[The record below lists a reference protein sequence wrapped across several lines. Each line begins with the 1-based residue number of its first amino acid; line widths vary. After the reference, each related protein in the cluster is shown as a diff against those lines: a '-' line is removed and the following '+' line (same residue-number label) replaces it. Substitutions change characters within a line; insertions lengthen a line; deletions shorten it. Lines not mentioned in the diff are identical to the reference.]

1 MANSLQH
8 NWESV
13 FFDTYNKII
22 EDNGELTVSDI
33 RDDSDNVVG
42 KFYLSYSDD
51 NHPYIISIQ
60 DNTLCILDVY
70 KWYTV
75 VSVCKSDNVYKFPVN
90 HINIPRTLL
99 IKVFRKVSELITTL

>member
-1 MANSLQH
+1 MLLTQSRLVEALNR
-8 NWESV
+8 
-13 FFDTYNKII
+13 II

-51 NHPYIISIQ
+51 NHPYIVSIQ
-60 DNTLCILDVY
+60 DNTLHILDVY
-70 KWYTV
+70 RWYTV

-90 HINIPRTLL
+90 PINIPRTIL

>member
-1 MANSLQH
+1 MLTTQSRLVEAINR
-8 NWESV
+8 
-13 FFDTYNKII
+13 II
-22 EDNGELTVSDI
+22 EDNGEFTVSDI

-51 NHPYIISIQ
+51 NHPYIIYIQ
-60 DNTLCILDVY
+60 YNTLRILDVY
-70 KWYTV
+70 RWYTV

-99 IKVFRKVSELITTL
+99 IKVFRKVSEFITTL

>member
-1 MANSLQH
+1 MLLTQIRLVEAL
-8 NWESV
+8 
-13 FFDTYNKII
+13 NKII
-22 EDNGELTVSDI
+22 EDNGVLTVSDI

-60 DNTLCILDVY
+60 GNTLRILDVY
-70 KWYTV
+70 RWYTIV
-75 VSVCKSDNVYKFPVN
+75 LVCKSDNVYKFPVN
-90 HINIPRTLL
+90 IINIPRTLL

>member
-1 MANSLQH
+1 MLLTQIRLVESL
-8 NWESV
+8 
-13 FFDTYNKII
+13 NKII
-22 EDNGELTVSDI
+22 EDNGVLTVSDI

-60 DNTLCILDVY
+60 GNTLRILDVY
-70 KWYTV
+70 RWYTIV
-75 VSVCKSDNVYKFPVN
+75 LVCKSDNVYKFPVN
-90 HINIPRTLL
+90 IINIPRTLL

>member
-1 MANSLQH
+1 MLTTHDRVLEAL
-8 NWESV
+8 
-13 FFDTYNKII
+13 NKVM
-22 EDNGELTVSDI
+22 EDDGTLTVNDI
-33 RDDSDNVVG
+33 LDEDDNVVG

-51 NHPYIISIQ
+51 NHPYVVSIQ
-60 DNTLCILDVY
+60 DNTLRILDVY
-70 KWYTV
+70 RWYTV

>member
-1 MANSLQH
+1 MLLIQSRLVEAL
-8 NWESV
+8 
-13 FFDTYNKII
+13 NKII

-60 DNTLCILDVY
+60 GNTLRILDVY
-70 KWYTV
+70 RWYTIV
-75 VSVCKSDNVYKFPVN
+75 LVCKSDNVYKFPVN
-90 HINIPRTLL
+90 TINIPRTLL

>member
-1 MANSLQH
+1 MLSTQSRLVEAINR
-8 NWESV
+8 
-13 FFDTYNKII
+13 II
-22 EDNGELTVSDI
+22 EDNGEFTVSDI
-33 RDDSDNVVG
+33 RDDNDNVIG

-51 NHPYIISIQ
+51 NHPYIIYIQ
-60 DNTLCILDVY
+60 DNTLRVLDVY
-70 KWYTV
+70 RWHTV

>member
-1 MANSLQH
+1 MLLIQSRLVEAL
-8 NWESV
+8 
-13 FFDTYNKII
+13 NKII

-60 DNTLCILDVY
+60 GNTLRILDVY
-70 KWYTV
+70 RWYTIV
-75 VSVCKSDNVYKFPVN
+75 LVCKSDNVYKFPVN
-90 HINIPRTLL
+90 IINIPRTLL
-99 IKVFRKVSELITTL
+99 IRVFRKASELITTL